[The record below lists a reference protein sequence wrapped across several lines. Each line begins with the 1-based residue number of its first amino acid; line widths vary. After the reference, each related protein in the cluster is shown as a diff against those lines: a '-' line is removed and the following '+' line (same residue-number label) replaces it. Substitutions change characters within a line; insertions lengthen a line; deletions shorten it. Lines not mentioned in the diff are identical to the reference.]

1 MVLFDLCFYLFAG
14 LAVLSGAMVVTSRS
28 MVHAVLFLIL
38 AFVNGAGLFL
48 LTGAEFVALI
58 LVVVYVGAVA
68 VLFLFVVMMLDIDV
82 REERKRADGFILMGT
97 LVAGIFAA
105 ELAIVLLGW
114 QELEAGGRDRLLEPF
129 STGQVSG
136 DSVSTGTGVF
146 NIKALGAILYTRYF
160 WIFQLMGLVLLVAM
174 LGAILLTHRTREGV
188 KRQNIARQ
196 THRDARKTVRLVDFE
211 SER

>member
-1 MVLFDLCFYLFAG
+1 
-14 LAVLSGAMVVTSRS
+14 
-28 MVHAVLFLIL
+28 
-38 AFVNGAGLFL
+38 
-48 LTGAEFVALI
+48 
-58 LVVVYVGAVA
+58 
-68 VLFLFVVMMLDIDV
+68 
-82 REERKRADGFILMGT
+82 MGI

-129 STGQVSG
+129 STGLAGPASA
-136 DSVSTGTGVF
+136 DSVQTETGVF